1 MPDPTAPVRDVLE
14 PATLAAINALELRAR
29 MIVEGVTSGMHRSP
43 YAGYSVEFAQH
54 RAYAPGDD
62 LRHLDWKVFG
72 RCDRLVVK
80 QYQQETNLDLHLLL
94 DVSGSMAYGSP
105 LPRRAERDGAAAY
118 GWRKIDAAATL
129 AAAIALLAVR
139 QGDRAGLLLFDP
151 RDAHEPIRRSTRL
164 AGGEEHWR
172 TLLAA
177 LSAADPPDTGSE
189 ADGRE
194 SAAASAANLARV
206 VDQFVARAPRRG
218 LVVLLSDLL
227 DETAGLER
235 AMARLSHRGHDLL
248 VIQTLDQ
255 AERAFPFTDPAR
267 FVGLEGEGRL
277 GVDPLALRRTY
288 RQLMDEHLAAVARL
302 ARRFGFD
309 HVLLDTTQPL
319 GAALARFLARRAAR
333 LARKGA
339 S

>member
-1 MPDPTAPVRDVLE
+1 
-14 PATLAAINALELRAR
+14 
-29 MIVEGVTSGMHRSP
+29 MIVEGIASGMHRSP

-72 RCDRLVVK
+72 RSDRLVVK

-105 LPRRAERDGAAAY
+105 WPRRGGRQDGQPLHT
-118 GWRKIDAAATL
+118 WRKIDAATTL
-129 AAAIALLAVR
+129 AAAMALLAVW
-139 QGDRAGLLLFDP
+139 QGDRAGVLLFDP
-151 RDAHEPIRRSTRL
+151 HEGVEPIRQSTRL
-164 AGGEEHWR
+164 AGGDEHWR
-172 TLLAA
+172 ALLAV
-177 LSAADPPDTGSE
+177 LSAAQAREVDGGRD
-189 ADGRE
+189 ADQGP
-194 SAAASAANLARV
+194 SQSAANLMRV
-206 VDQFVARAPRRG
+206 VDQFVARTPRRG

-227 DETAGLER
+227 DDTAGLER

-248 VIQTLDQ
+248 VIQTLDHG
-255 AERAFPFTDPAR
+255 ERTFPFIEPAR
-267 FVGLEGEGRL
+267 FDGLEGEGRL
-277 GVDPLALRRTY
+277 GVDPLALRQTY
-288 RQLMDEHLAAVARL
+288 RQLIDEHLAAVAQL

-309 HVLLDTTQPL
+309 HVLVDTSQPP
-319 GAALARFLARRAAR
+319 GPALAQFLASRAAR